1 MNITSGIPNNF
12 TMTNDTNWLNRKP
25 SGIASISAK
34 KPNNIFSMTSRRA
47 TSFFFIPRSIYV
59 PNSLLRF
66 SNMNLVV

>member
-1 MNITSGIPNNF
+1 MKITSGIPNNF

-47 TSFFFIPRSIYV
+47 TSF
-59 PNSLLRF
+59 SLSQEAYMFQILYF
-66 SNMNLVV
+66 VSQT